1 MNDVALIVLAG
12 FFSGAFVT
20 AFAFTIAAWFASRFM
35 PQQQDDVSDEED
47 EAE

>member
-20 AFAFTIAAWFASRFM
+20 SFAFTIAAWFASRFM
-35 PQQQDDVSDEED
+35 PQQQDDVGDDEEG
-47 EAE
+47 AE

>member
-35 PQQQDDVSDEED
+35 PQRQDDVSDED